1 MIKVFVSS
9 VIDASADQVWAL
21 VRDFNDLPSWHPLV
35 DRSSIEGGRP
45 SDAVGC
51 IRSCHLTDGRRIREQ
66 LLSLSD
72 YDLSFS
78 YAIIESGLDLEN
90 FVAELKLTPV
100 TDGKLVYASFGTHGL
115 VAVDFDGKIAW
126 HRQVGPLDNYHGTA
140 GSPILYKNTVILYQ
154 DHRGDS
160 FVAAFDKLTGETAW
174 WTQRATK
181 TGWGTPIV
189 LRANGRDELILSS
202 QHEVNAY
209 DPNNGNLLWI
219 APDNIYLKGFIQ
231 LGRGSCNPILE
242 LKVIVLLAA
251 GLIIINKDRGLP
263 TAHKGFDLFD
273 VFQSGDG
280 PLQRDH
286 GVVLYISGIGVLGTG
301 DNDDQLGK
309 LSVREEFNR
318 KLPK

>member
-100 TDGKLVYASFGTHGL
+100 TDGNRTFGQWSAEIETTPGKEQEMASF
-115 VAVDFDGKIAW
+115 IS
-126 HRQVGPLDNYHGTA
+126 R
-140 GSPILYKNTVILYQ
+140 
-154 DHRGDS
+154 
-160 FVAAFDKLTGETAW
+160 
-174 WTQRATK
+174 
-181 TGWGTPIV
+181 
-189 LRANGRDELILSS
+189 
-202 QHEVNAY
+202 
-209 DPNNGNLLWI
+209 
-219 APDNIYLKGFIQ
+219 
-231 LGRGSCNPILE
+231 
-242 LKVIVLLAA
+242 
-251 GLIIINKDRGLP
+251 
-263 TAHKGFDLFD
+263 D
-273 VFQSGDG
+273 VFQAGFDG
-280 PLQRDH
+280 LKKH
-286 GVVLYISGIGVLGTG
+286 FGG
-301 DNDDQLGK
+301 
-309 LSVREEFNR
+309 
-318 KLPK
+318 

>member
-100 TDGKLVYASFGTHGL
+100 TDDNRTFGQWSAEIETAPGKEPEMASF
-115 VAVDFDGKIAW
+115 IS
-126 HRQVGPLDNYHGTA
+126 R
-140 GSPILYKNTVILYQ
+140 
-154 DHRGDS
+154 
-160 FVAAFDKLTGETAW
+160 
-174 WTQRATK
+174 
-181 TGWGTPIV
+181 
-189 LRANGRDELILSS
+189 
-202 QHEVNAY
+202 
-209 DPNNGNLLWI
+209 
-219 APDNIYLKGFIQ
+219 
-231 LGRGSCNPILE
+231 
-242 LKVIVLLAA
+242 
-251 GLIIINKDRGLP
+251 
-263 TAHKGFDLFD
+263 D
-273 VFQSGDG
+273 VFQAGFDG
-280 PLQRDH
+280 LKKH
-286 GVVLYISGIGVLGTG
+286 LGG
-301 DNDDQLGK
+301 
-309 LSVREEFNR
+309 
-318 KLPK
+318 